1 MNGIDIKAIT
11 KDLMTEYNGSEMQN
25 QQLQK
30 IVNSL
35 LTIFETRDL
44 NRITLPYVDVILKLS
59 ESNDETVKL
68 LYSKKLY
75 PQPLSLLDHTV
86 NEVIRYSI
94 TSIANIIN
102 LGT

>member
-1 MNGIDIKAIT
+1 MLIN
-11 KDLMTEYNGSEMQN
+11 S
-25 QQLQK
+25 K
-30 IVNSL
+30 IVNSH

-44 NRITLPYVDVILKLS
+44 NRITLPDVYVILKLS
-59 ESNDETVKL
+59 ESYDETVKL

-75 PQPLSLLDHTV
+75 PQLLRFLDHTV